1 MDDGEDDYL
10 PPSQT
15 TGPDANGI
23 KTIIDW
29 KFNDKNEKIRITRK
43 VHAGATVYHHRLVG
57 ETIGDEVSR
66 SERTISM
73 REYKALKAQADPMR
87 LPIRKTR
94 RAFIWK
100 NDYYM
105 LDTFHEPRSAAGVT
119 TLFVERPVDPNSP
132 PDELPAFIKLREDV
146 TTKVWFSSYDAWN
159 RKVEGPKDEHAIG

>member
-1 MDDGEDDYL
+1 MAAG
-10 PPSQT
+10 
-15 TGPDANGI
+15 
-23 KTIIDW
+23 
-29 KFNDKNEKIRITRK
+29 
-43 VHAGATVYHHRLVG
+43 GATREILV
-57 ETIGDEVSR
+57 
-66 SERTISM
+66 
-73 REYKALKAQADPMR
+73 ADPTR